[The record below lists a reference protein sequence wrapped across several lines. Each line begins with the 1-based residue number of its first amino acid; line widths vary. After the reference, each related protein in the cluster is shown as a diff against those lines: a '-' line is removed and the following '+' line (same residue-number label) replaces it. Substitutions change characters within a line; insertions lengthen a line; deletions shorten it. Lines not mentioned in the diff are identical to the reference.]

1 MNNLAQKKTCL
12 SPQPVVVDNAGK
24 YQELDLRFKILQ
36 ALHKQ
41 PSYTANDCCLLVA
54 MREKGHAI
62 SLERIHVELAWL
74 DQIAHVL
81 THRISGSTHVAM
93 LNDTGFD
100 VVEGTLSLPGIA
112 TLPPVY

>member
-12 SPQPVVVDNAGK
+12 SPQPVVVDNARK
-24 YQELDLRFKILQ
+24 YQELDLRLKILQ
-36 ALHKQ
+36 ALRKE
-41 PSYTANDCCLLVA
+41 SGYTANDRCLLFAV
-54 MREKGHAI
+54 REKGHAI
-62 SLERIHVELAWL
+62 SIERIHVELAWL

-81 THRISGSTHVAM
+81 DHRISGNTHVAM